1 MDFRI
6 LVTIVR
12 GNLKM
17 NMKLL
22 NVSVLC
28 AFLLTLLVVSSA
40 YAQMNRGEGMGSG
53 MGPMMQGYGFE
64 QYDSRFEGFGSK
76 TFKEVSDTFGVP
88 VENAISDLGL
98 PEDMDT
104 QLTILEIGEQYGVSG
119 QEIASYMVMNMTRM
133 HASLSARNRLL
144 MRQQAIQ
151 TMRRGTVQGMFFMRQ
166 GSLAYGNFTTFDFNE
181 SGVIENFAADG
192 DLIFDSVTVS
202 DFEHLDEQI
211 TGATAFY
218 QGVDS
223 QIFLQDSPMGIFQIR
238 AFANKTVTFNLADG
252 AKASREKELA
262 NISENIVPIK
272 ITKNNFEGYL
282 VIFMNPLSADPEKT
296 LKGLDVEILGNKVTF
311 NLVKNS
317 VLMFRANSI
326 PHAFMQT
333 RYKNSSE
340 YAHMHQVLSREIA
353 TGRVGAEIAFRNGT
367 DQVSVVNYVPINL
380 HVRDRDRNRI
390 VLGIESES
398 QEGRVITINVDN
410 ETIDLSKPERIMLRY
425 DGIMIEEAASIDEL
439 FTGGDDPLYYLLEE
453 NGTATMSVYIPKF
466 SEHEIIIELAPE
478 GKENISEIEEETETE
493 ETEEETETEETK
505 AKNESTEPAKS
516 IPAFGFGLVTGGLAA
531 AYRLKRRR

>member
-1 MDFRI
+1 
-6 LVTIVR
+6 
-12 GNLKM
+12 M
-17 NMKLL
+17 NRKRLD
-22 NVSVLC
+22 VSILC
-28 AFLLTLLVVSSA
+28 AFFIFLLVVSPA
-40 YAQMNRGEGMGSG
+40 YAQMNKGGGMGSG

-64 QYDSRFEGFGSK
+64 QYDSRFEGFGSN

-104 QLTILEIGEQYGVSG
+104 QLTILEIEEQYGVSG
-119 QEIASYMVMNMTRM
+119 QKIASYMVMNMTRM
-133 HASLSARNRLL
+133 HTSLNAKNRLL

-151 TMRRGTVQGMFFMRQ
+151 TMRRGTGQGMFFMRQ
-166 GSLAYGNFTTFDFNE
+166 GRLAYGNFTTFNFNE
-181 SGVIENFAADG
+181 SGVIENFAAGG

-202 DFEHLDEQI
+202 DFEYLDEQI

-238 AFANKTVTFNLADG
+238 AFANKTVTFDLADG
-252 AKASREKELA
+252 VKANQEKELA
-262 NISENIVPIK
+262 NVSENMVPIK
-272 ITKNNFEGYL
+272 VTKDNFEGYL

-296 LKGLDVEILGNKVTF
+296 LKGLDVEVSDNKVTF

-317 VLMFRANSI
+317 VLMFRANSM

-333 RYKNSSE
+333 QYKNSPE
-340 YAHMHQVLSREIA
+340 HTHMHQVLSREIA
-353 TGRVGAEIAFRNGT
+353 TGRVGAEIVFRNGT
-367 DQVSVVNYVPINL
+367 DHESIMNYVPINL

-398 QEGRVITINVDN
+398 QEGKVITINVDN
-410 ETIDLSKPERIMLRY
+410 ETIDLSKPERIRLRY
-425 DGIMIEEAASIDEL
+425 DGTVVEEATSIDEL
-439 FTGGDDPLYYLLEE
+439 FTGGGNPLYYLLEE
-453 NGTATMSVYIPKF
+453 NGTAIMAVYIPKF
-466 SEHEIIIELAPE
+466 SEHEIVIDLVPE
-478 GKENISEIEEETETE
+478 GKENISETEEETEVEETEEETEIE

-516 IPAFGFGLVTGGLAA
+516 TPAFEFGLAA
-531 AYRLKRRR
+531 AGLATACGLRHRR